1 MSDGKVVF
9 EITGNTS
16 GINSALNAAT
26 NSIAQQTAKWTV
38 LGQTAMNALVGF
50 ARTGF
55 NWIKTLA
62 DNAFE
67 YNAQMETYEVNFRT
81 LLGDAEAASR
91 KMVELKEYAAK
102 TPFSFGDL
110 ADATQTL
117 LAFGMTSD
125 DASLALKYL
134 GDISLGDANKLKSLT
149 LAFAQV
155 SSAGKLAGQ
164 DLLQMIN
171 AGFNPL
177 QVIAE
182 KTGVAYADLK
192 AVMSGEKTSDDFNLR
207 VEEARREV
215 EELGV
220 NASESAILLAQ
231 IGEEGMISA
240 EIVAA
245 AMRYATGEGGR
256 FYKAMEAASET
267 ARGQIATIADSWDM
281 LTGKITGGM
290 FDQLSTSVL
299 PKVITWLDELNA
311 AYDENGFEGLKG
323 AAGGIFA
330 ELGTL
335 AFNAGAGIL
344 TNIYNGLTGDEKTTE
359 EIKTYLT
366 EIFGVAGDAISGMK
380 EIGLSVLEW
389 VEQHGALVGA
399 AAAIIGGGFA
409 VMTLATNP
417 LAIALVAAAGAIAT
431 FTTDWEAFAE
441 KYPNLVASFESITG
455 LDFSTFTASIESCR
469 ANVTAFYNDCI
480 SPLVEG
486 LNQLAGSDTS
496 GFGGLLLKV
505 QEFGSWFG
513 GAGLVQHWTEIKQA
527 AVDAYTATQT
537 FLTQTVPESWAQ
549 FCADVGTAWNT
560 QVLPYIDN
568 AALRAAELLG
578 LSVPA
583 DWSLT
588 KTLGESFDSL
598 LIKVT
603 NLLNKIKELLGLT
616 EDNSPQQY
624 VAEATATQEAEAAAN
639 DPARHAGKYSP
650 SVYGDDW
657 SYELYWYAKKAID
670 AGTQSGQERVIDW
683 DLRPSTFTDADW
695 NAFRLD
701 LSAAMQDTNLTI
713 DNIEAWFEDPE
724 GDLQSQLNGTR
735 LTVNVTA
742 VLTSLY
748 TGAIDGIQSVAS
760 KAIAGLRGLGHASGG
775 MFTSATS
782 FLGEDGLHTFGE
794 SGTEVLLPLDALW
807 RKMGFAFDHAFTAN
821 LDRMQYNIM
830 PPLPA
835 AAPTPYE
842 QSDLSEA
849 IAASVRE
856 AVSNLTVELD
866 KRKVGKVIAKEVS
879 HEIANDV
886 NGRKWTA

>member
-81 LLGDAEAASR
+81 LLGDSEAAAR

-267 ARGQIATIADSWDM
+267 AKGQIATIADSWDM

-299 PKVITWLDELNA
+299 PKVVTWLNELNA

-417 LAIALVAAAGAIAT
+417 LALALTAAAGAIAL
-431 FTTDWEAFAE
+431 FTTDWTAFETKYPKMVEAFETLSGIDFTDFA
-441 KYPNLVASFESITG
+441 ASMDSLRSSAQNFFGDVVTPLLDGINALIGTDSSG
-455 LDFSTFTASIESCR
+455 L
-469 ANVTAFYNDCI
+469 
-480 SPLVEG
+480 
-486 LNQLAGSDTS
+486 
-496 GFGGLLLKV
+496 GGILYKLY
-505 QEFGSWFG
+505 EIGTWFG
-513 GAGLVQHWTEIKQA
+513 GGGVIWHWNEIKGFIA
-527 AVDAYTATQT
+527 
-537 FLTQTVPESWAQ
+537 
-549 FCADVGTAWNT
+549 
-560 QVLPYIDN
+560 
-568 AALRAAELLG
+568 
-578 LSVPA
+578 
-583 DWSLT
+583 SLT
-588 KTLGESFDSL
+588 GDRDE
-598 LIKVT
+598 
-603 NLLNKIKELLGLT
+603 
-616 EDNSPQQY
+616 Y
-624 VAEATATQEAEAAAN
+624 VQAATATQEAETAAN

-670 AGTQSGQERVIDW
+670 AGTQSGQERVINW
-683 DLRPSTFTDADW
+683 DLRPASFTDIDW
-695 NAFRLD
+695 MDFRLD

-748 TGAIDGIQSVAS
+748 TGAIDGIQFVAS
-760 KAIAGLRGLGHASGG
+760 KVNAGPRGLGHASGG

-782 FLGEDGLHTFGE
+782 FLGEDGMHTFGE

-866 KRKVGKVIAKEVS
+866 KRKIGKVIAKEVS
-879 HEIANDV
+879 HEIASDV